1 MPTGRL
7 NIARGH
13 ELEKARFAPP
23 LVVEPEPLSPQ
34 GEPSWSPQHFQP
46 IEDRLTALER
56 LARLHREG
64 LLSAE
69 EYAAEKALLRGGDE
83 AIAALAPASRPA
95 PGPTLLGRIIR
106 WPVLAIGLAAGL
118 ALAAT
123 SQPEAS
129 RGLFDQTLQ
138 LIGA

>member
-13 ELEKARFAPP
+13 ELEQRFASPPPP
-23 LVVEPEPLSPQ
+23 LAEPEPLTPAA
-34 GEPSWSPQHFQP
+34 EPSWSPAHFQP
-46 IEDRLTALER
+46 IEERLNALER
-56 LARLHREG
+56 LAKLHRDG

-69 EYAAEKALLRGGDE
+69 EYTAEKALLRGENE
-83 AIAALAPASRPA
+83 AVATAV
-95 PGPTLLGRIIR
+95 PGPSLFGRILR

-123 SQPEAS
+123 SQPETS

>member
-13 ELEKARFAPP
+13 ELQQARYAPP
-23 LVVEPEPLSPQ
+23 LVVEPEPPAPAA
-34 GEPSWSPQHFQP
+34 EPSWSPQHFQP

-64 LLSAE
+64 LLSPE

-83 AIAALAPASRPA
+83 AIAALAPAPA
-95 PGPTLLGRIIR
+95 RGPTLLGRIVR

-123 SQPEAS
+123 SQPAAS
-129 RGLFDQTLQ
+129 RGLFDQTL
-138 LIGA
+138 